1 MRFLYDLL
9 FAAFFL
15 FSLPCYGFRLWRR
28 GNWRDG
34 FGQRFGLYSAKLTE
48 RLQGK
53 RVIWFHAVSVGEVH
67 LCALLVRKLGKQLQD
82 WTIVASTTTS
92 TGMGELRRQLP
103 ENAVKIYYP
112 IDFSWIVRRALR
124 IIRPQIMTLV
134 EAEIWPNLL
143 WQLADKQVPVFL
155 INARLSPRS
164 AKRYCQFR
172 ALFQPIFSRLAGIA
186 VPNKQDATILESV
199 GCRANRIQVIGN
211 LKFDAADSVA
221 KPAIQPQALLQ
232 WAGAKQDAP
241 ILLGSSTHAGEERL
255 LGEIFLRLRKDF
267 PDLFLVMAPRHFERG
282 DQVRQEL
289 RALGMETRLRSD
301 FQASQNSSEQENRA
315 ADTTQGQC
323 LVLDSTGELRSF
335 YGAASIA
342 VIGKSFLAQGGQ
354 NPIEAAAAGCAIVA
368 GPFMENFQAILKTF
382 LDKDGILQVR
392 NAAKLE
398 TTLRLLLADD
408 SRRQELGRRAQLVVQ
423 ENQGAANR
431 AAAMIAPPLQK
442 R

>member
-1 MRFLYDLL
+1 MRFLYNLL
-9 FAAFFL
+9 FVPFFL
-15 FSLPCYGFRLWRR
+15 FSLPGYCFRLWRR

-34 FGQRFGLYSAKLTE
+34 LGQRFGLYSAKLSE

-53 RVIWFHAVSVGEVH
+53 RVIWLHAVSVGEVH
-67 LCALLVRKLGKQLQD
+67 LCALLVRKLDKHLQG

-103 ENAVKIYYP
+103 DNAVKIYYP
-112 IDFSWIVRRALR
+112 IDFSWIVRRALQT
-124 IIRPQIMTLV
+124 IRPQIVTLI

-155 INARLSPRS
+155 MNARLSPRS
-164 AKRYCQFR
+164 AKRYRQFH
-172 ALFQPIFSRLAGIA
+172 ALFQPLFSSLAGIG
-186 VPNKQDATILESV
+186 VPDKQDATILESV
-199 GCRANRIQVIGN
+199 GCRANRIQVTGN
-211 LKFDAADSVA
+211 LKFDAANSA
-221 KPAIQPQALLQ
+221 PTPAIQPQSLLR
-232 WAGAKQDAP
+232 WVGAKQNAA

-255 LGEIFLRLRKDF
+255 LGEIFLRLCKDF

-282 DQVRQEL
+282 AQVRQEL

-301 FQASQNSSEQENRA
+301 FQATQNSSKQENLDSA
-315 ADTTQGQC
+315 MQGQC

-335 YGAASIA
+335 YSATSIA
-342 VIGKSFLAQGGQ
+342 VIGKSFLSQGGQ

-392 NAAKLE
+392 NADELE

-408 SRRQELGRRAQLVVQ
+408 SRRQELGRQAQLVVQ

-431 AAAMIAPPLQK
+431 AASIIAPCLQK
-442 R
+442 L

>member
-9 FAAFFL
+9 FGAFFL

-28 GNWRDG
+28 GNWRNG

-67 LCALLVRKLGKQLQD
+67 LCALLIQKLGKRLQD

-103 ENAVKIYYP
+103 ENAVTIYYP
-112 IDFSWIVRRALR
+112 VDFSWIVRRALQT
-124 IIRPQIMTLV
+124 IRPQIVTLI

-155 INARLSPRS
+155 VNARLSPRS
-164 AKRYCQFR
+164 AKRYRQFL
-172 ALFQPIFSRLAGIA
+172 ALFQPIFSCLAGVA
-186 VPNKQDATILESV
+186 VPDKQDATILESV

-211 LKFDAADSVA
+211 LKFDAADSTPN
-221 KPAIQPQALLQ
+221 PAIQPQTLLR
-232 WAGAKQDAP
+232 WAGAKQSAP

-255 LGEIFLRLRKDF
+255 LGEIFLRLRRDF

-282 DQVRQEL
+282 AQVRQEL
-289 RALGMETRLRSD
+289 RAWGITTRLRSD
-301 FQASQNSSEQENRA
+301 FQASGDSNKQGNRA
-315 ADTTQGQC
+315 AAAQGQC

-335 YGAASIA
+335 YSATSIA

-382 LDKDGILQVR
+382 LGKNGILQVR
-392 NAAKLE
+392 NAGELE

-408 SRRQELGRRAQLVVQ
+408 SRRQELGRQAQLVVQ

-431 AAAMIAPPLQK
+431 AAAIIQPSLQK
-442 R
+442 L

>member
-28 GNWRDG
+28 GNWRNG
-34 FGQRFGLYSAKLTE
+34 FGQRFGFYSAKLKE

-53 RVIWFHAVSVGEVH
+53 RVIWFHAVSIGEVH
-67 LCALLVRKLGKQLQD
+67 LCALLIQKLGKQLPG

-112 IDFSWIVRRALR
+112 IDFSWIVRRALQT
-124 IIRPQIMTLV
+124 IRPQIVTLI

-155 INARLSPRS
+155 VNARLSPRS
-164 AKRYCQFR
+164 ANRYRQFR
-172 ALFQPIFSRLAGIA
+172 ALFQPLFSSMAGIG
-186 VPNKQDATILESV
+186 VPAKQDAQILKSV
-199 GCRANRIQVIGN
+199 GCCANRIQVIGN
-211 LKFDAADSVA
+211 LKFDAAGSV
-221 KPAIQPQALLQ
+221 PNPTIQPLSLLR
-232 WAGAKQDAP
+232 WAGAKENAP
-241 ILLGSSTHAGEERL
+241 ILLGSSTHAGEEHL
-255 LGEIFLRLRKDF
+255 LGKIFLRLRRDF
-267 PDLFLVMAPRHFERG
+267 SDLFLVMAPRHFERG
-282 DQVRQEL
+282 AQVRQEL
-289 RALGMETRLRSD
+289 RALGITTRLRSD
-301 FQASQNSSEQENRA
+301 FQASQNSSEQRDRVA
-315 ADTTQGQC
+315 TQGQC
-323 LVLDSTGELRSF
+323 LVLNSTGELRSF
-335 YGAASIA
+335 YGAASIV

-354 NPIEAAAAGCAIVA
+354 NPIEAAAVGCAIVV

-392 NAAKLE
+392 NAGELE
-398 TTLRLLLADD
+398 AALRLLLADA
-408 SRRQELGRRAQLVVQ
+408 SRRQELGRQAQLVVQ

-431 AAAMIAPPLQK
+431 AAAMIQPFLQK
-442 R
+442 L

>member
-9 FAAFFL
+9 FAALFL

-34 FGQRFGLYSAKLTE
+34 FGQRFGLYSAELTE

-67 LCALLVRKLGKQLQD
+67 LCALLIRKLGKRLLG

-103 ENAVKIYYP
+103 DNAVKIYYP

-124 IIRPQIMTLV
+124 IIRPQIVTLV

-143 WQLADKQVPVFL
+143 WQLADKQIPVFL

-164 AKRYCQFR
+164 AKRYRQFR
-172 ALFQPIFSRLAGIA
+172 ALFQPIFSRLACIG
-186 VPNKQDATILESV
+186 VPTKQDATILESV

-211 LKFDAADSVA
+211 LKFDAADSVT

-315 ADTTQGQC
+315 SDTTQGQC

-335 YGAASIA
+335 YSAVSIA
-342 VIGKSFLAQGGQ
+342 AIGKSFLSQGGQ

-392 NAAKLE
+392 NAAELE
-398 TTLRLLLADD
+398 TTLRLLLADV
-408 SRRQELGRRAQLVVQ
+408 SRRQELGQQAQLVVQ

-431 AAAMIAPPLQK
+431 AAAMIQPSLQK
-442 R
+442 L

>member
-9 FAAFFL
+9 FVAVFLFFL
-15 FSLPCYGFRLWRR
+15 PGYGYRLWRR

-34 FGQRFGLYSAKLTE
+34 LGQRFGLYSAKLTE

-67 LCALLVRKLGKQLQD
+67 LCALLVRKLDKQLQG

-112 IDFSWIVRRALR
+112 IDFSWIVRRALQT
-124 IIRPQIMTLV
+124 IRPQIVTLV

-155 INARLSPRS
+155 VNARLSPRS

-172 ALFQPIFSRLAGIA
+172 ALFQPIFYRLGGIA
-186 VPNKQDATILESV
+186 VPDKQDATILESV
-199 GCRANRIQVIGN
+199 GCRADRIQVIGN
-211 LKFDAADSVA
+211 LKFDAANSA
-221 KPAIQPQALLQ
+221 PNSAIQPQSLLR
-232 WAGAKQDAP
+232 WAGTKENAP

-255 LGEIFLRLRKDF
+255 LGEIFLRLRRDF
-267 PDLFLVMAPRHFERG
+267 PNLFLVIAPRHFERG
-282 DQVRQEL
+282 GQVRQEL

-301 FQASQNSSEQENRA
+301 FPASQNSSEQRDHA
-315 ADTTQGQC
+315 ATQGQC

-335 YGAASIA
+335 YSATSIA
-342 VIGKSFLAQGGQ
+342 VIGKSFLSQGGQ
-354 NPIEAAAAGCAIVA
+354 NLIEAAIAGCAIVA

-382 LDKDGILQVR
+382 LDKDGVLQVR
-392 NAAKLE
+392 NAAELE

-423 ENQGAANR
+423 ENQGASNR
-431 AAAMIAPPLQK
+431 AAAMIQPSLQK
-442 R
+442 L

>member
-9 FAAFFL
+9 FAVFFL
-15 FSLPCYGFRLWRR
+15 FSLPGYGFRLWRR
-28 GNWRDG
+28 GNWRNG
-34 FGQRFGLYSAKLTE
+34 LGQRFGLYSAKLTE

-53 RVIWFHAVSVGEVH
+53 RVIWLHAVSVGEVH
-67 LCALLVRKLGKQLQD
+67 LCALLVRKLGKHLQG

-103 ENAVKIYYP
+103 DNTVKIYYP
-112 IDFSWIVRRALR
+112 IDFSWIVRRALQT
-124 IIRPQIMTLV
+124 IRPQIVTLI

-155 INARLSPRS
+155 VNARLSPRS
-164 AKRYCQFR
+164 AKRYRQFR
-172 ALFQPIFSRLAGIA
+172 ALFQPIFYRLAGIA
-186 VPNKQDATILESV
+186 VPDKQDATILESV

-211 LKFDAADSVA
+211 LKFDAANSA
-221 KPAIQPQALLQ
+221 PNPAIQPHPLLR
-232 WAGAKQDAP
+232 WAGAKENAP

-255 LGEIFLRLRKDF
+255 LGEIFLRLRRDF
-267 PDLFLVMAPRHFERG
+267 PNLFLVIAPRHFERG
-282 DQVRQEL
+282 GQVRQEL

-301 FQASQNSSEQENRA
+301 FQASQDSNKQENHA
-315 ADTTQGQC
+315 AAEAQGQC

-342 VIGKSFLAQGGQ
+342 VVGKSFLSQGGQ
-354 NPIEAAAAGCAIVA
+354 NPIEAAASGCAIVA
-368 GPFMENFQAILKTF
+368 GPFMENFQTILKTF

-392 NAAKLE
+392 NAAELE
-398 TTLRLLLADD
+398 TTLRLLLADN
-408 SRRQELGRRAQLVVQ
+408 SRRQELGRRAQLIVQ

-431 AAAMIAPPLQK
+431 AAAMIAPHLQK
-442 R
+442 L

>member
-15 FSLPCYGFRLWRR
+15 FFLPGYGYRLWRR

-34 FGQRFGLYSAKLTE
+34 LGQRFGLYSAKLAE

-67 LCALLVRKLGKQLQD
+67 LCALLIRKIGKRLQN

-124 IIRPQIMTLV
+124 TIRPQIVALI

-164 AKRYCQFR
+164 AKRYRQFR
-172 ALFQPIFSRLAGIA
+172 ALFQPIFSRFAGIA
-186 VPNKQDATILESV
+186 VPDKTDATILESV
-199 GCRANRIQVIGN
+199 GCRADRIQVIGN
-211 LKFDAADSVA
+211 LKFDAANSAA
-221 KPAIQPQALLQ
+221 KPSIQPQALLR
-232 WAGAKQDAP
+232 WAGARQNAP
-241 ILLGSSTHAGEERL
+241 ILLGSSTHAGEECL
-255 LGEIFLRLRKDF
+255 LGGIFLRLRQDF

-282 DQVRQEL
+282 AQVLQEL

-301 FQASQNSSEQENRA
+301 FQTSGDSNKQGNRA
-315 ADTTQGQC
+315 AAAQSQC

-335 YGAASIA
+335 YSATSIA
-342 VIGKSFLAQGGQ
+342 VIGKSFLSQGGQ

-382 LDKDGILQVR
+382 LDNDGVLQVR
-392 NAAKLE
+392 NAAELE

-408 SRRQELGRRAQLVVQ
+408 SRRQELGRQAQLVVQ

-431 AAAMIAPPLQK
+431 AAAMICSRQ
-442 R
+442 

>member
-15 FSLPCYGFRLWRR
+15 FSLPCYGFRVWRR

-34 FGQRFGLYSAKLTE
+34 LGQRFGLYSAKLTE
-48 RLQGK
+48 RLQGR

-67 LCALLVRKLGKQLQD
+67 LCALLVRKLGKRLLG

-92 TGMGELRRQLP
+92 TGMGELQRQLP

-124 IIRPQIMTLV
+124 IIRPQIVTLM

-143 WQLADKQVPVFL
+143 WRLADKQVPVFL
-155 INARLSPRS
+155 MNARLSPRS
-164 AKRYCQFR
+164 AKRYRQFR
-172 ALFQPIFSRLAGIA
+172 ALFQPIFSSLSGIG
-186 VPNKQDATILESV
+186 VPTKQDATILESV

-211 LKFDAADSVA
+211 LKFDAANSA
-221 KPAIQPQALLQ
+221 PNPAIQPQALLQ
-232 WAGAKQDAP
+232 WAGAKQNAP

-282 DQVRQEL
+282 NQVRQEL
-289 RALGMETRLRSD
+289 HALGIANQLRSD
-301 FQASQNSSEQENRA
+301 FQAIQNSSEQENHNA
-315 ADTTQGQC
+315 STQGQC

-382 LDKDGILQVR
+382 LDKDSISQVR
-392 NAAKLE
+392 NAAELE
-398 TTLRLLLADD
+398 TTLRLLLADE
-408 SRRQELGRRAQLVVQ
+408 SRRQELGRQAKLVVQ
-423 ENQGAANR
+423 ENQGDSNR
-431 AAAMIAPPLQK
+431 AAAMIAPRLQK
-442 R
+442 L

>member
-34 FGQRFGLYSAKLTE
+34 FGQRFGLYSAELTE

-67 LCALLVRKLGKQLQD
+67 LCALLIRNLGKRLQD

-112 IDFSWIVRRALR
+112 IDFSWIVGRALQT
-124 IIRPQIMTLV
+124 IRPQIMTLV

-143 WQLADKQVPVFL
+143 WELADKQVPVFL

-164 AKRYCQFR
+164 AKRYRQFR
-172 ALFQPIFSRLAGIA
+172 ALFQPIFSRLTGVA

-255 LGEIFLRLRKDF
+255 LGEIFLRLRCDF

-282 DQVRQEL
+282 DQVRREL
-289 RALGMETRLRSD
+289 RALGMETRLRSN
-301 FQASQNSSEQENRA
+301 FQASQNSSEQENRD
-315 ADTTQGQC
+315 ADTTQDQC

-335 YGAASIA
+335 YSAASIA

-392 NAAKLE
+392 NAAELE

-408 SRRQELGRRAQLVVQ
+408 SRRQELGRQAQLVVQ

-431 AAAMIAPPLQK
+431 AAAMIQPFLQK

>member
-15 FSLPCYGFRLWRR
+15 LSLPCYGFRLWRR

-34 FGQRFGLYSAKLTE
+34 FGQRFGLYSAKLKE

-67 LCALLVRKLGKQLQD
+67 LCALLVRKLGKRLQG

-103 ENAVKIYYP
+103 ENAVTIYYP
-112 IDFSWIVRRALR
+112 VDFSWIVRRALR
-124 IIRPQIMTLV
+124 TIRPQIMALI

-143 WQLADKQVPVFL
+143 WRLADKQVPVFL
-155 INARLSPRS
+155 VNARLSPRS
-164 AKRYCQFR
+164 AKRYRQFR
-172 ALFQPIFSRLAGIA
+172 ALFQPIFSRLAGVA
-186 VPNKQDATILESV
+186 VPDKQDAQILESV
-199 GCRANRIQVIGN
+199 GGHSNRIQVIGN
-211 LKFDAADSVA
+211 LKFDAANSA
-221 KPAIQPQALLQ
+221 PNLAIQPQALLR
-232 WAGAKQDAP
+232 WVGAKQNAP

-255 LGEIFLRLRKDF
+255 LGEIFLRLRQDF

-282 DQVRQEL
+282 AQVCQEL
-289 RALGMETRLRSD
+289 RALGITTRLRSD
-301 FQASQNSSEQENRA
+301 FQASQNSSEQENHNA
-315 ADTTQGQC
+315 ATQGQC

-335 YGAASIA
+335 YSATSIA
-342 VIGKSFLAQGGQ
+342 VIGKSFLVQGGQ

-392 NAAKLE
+392 NAGELE

-408 SRRQELGRRAQLVVQ
+408 SRRQELGRQAQLVVQ

-431 AAAMIAPPLQK
+431 AAAMITPPLQK

>member
-28 GNWRDG
+28 GNWRNG
-34 FGQRFGLYSAKLTE
+34 FGQRFGFYSAKLKE

-67 LCALLVRKLGKQLQD
+67 LCALLIQKLGKRLPG

-112 IDFSWIVRRALR
+112 VDFSWIVRRALQT
-124 IIRPQIMTLV
+124 IRPQIVTLI

-155 INARLSPRS
+155 MNARLSPRS
-164 AKRYCQFR
+164 AKRYRQFR
-172 ALFQPIFSRLAGIA
+172 TLFQPIFSRLDGVA
-186 VPNKQDATILESV
+186 VPAKQDAQILKSV
-199 GCRANRIQVIGN
+199 GCRANRIQVVGN
-211 LKFDAADSVA
+211 LKFDAANSA
-221 KPAIQPQALLQ
+221 PNPAIQPQALLR
-232 WAGAKQDAP
+232 WAGAEENAL
-241 ILLGSSTHAGEERL
+241 ILLGISTHAGEERL
-255 LGEIFLRLRKDF
+255 LGEIFLRLCRDF

-282 DQVRQEL
+282 AQVCQEL
-289 RALGMETRLRSD
+289 RALGIATQLRSD
-301 FQASQNSSEQENRA
+301 FQASQNSSEQRDRA
-315 ADTTQGQC
+315 ATQGQC
-323 LVLDSTGELRSF
+323 LVLNSTGELRSF
-335 YGAASIA
+335 YGATSIA

-354 NPIEAAAAGCAIVA
+354 NPIEAAVAGCAIVA

-392 NAAKLE
+392 NTSELE
-398 TTLRLLLADD
+398 TTLRLLLADE
-408 SRRQELGRRAQLVVQ
+408 SRRQELGRQAQLVVQ

-431 AAAMIAPPLQK
+431 AAAMIAPRLQK

>member
-15 FSLPCYGFRLWRR
+15 FSLPCYGFRVWRR

-67 LCALLVRKLGKQLQD
+67 LCALLVRELGKRLQG

-92 TGMGELRRQLP
+92 TGMGELQRQLP

-112 IDFSWIVRRALR
+112 IDFSWIVRRAVR
-124 IIRPQIMTLV
+124 IIRPQIVTLM

-143 WQLADKQVPVFL
+143 WRLADKQVPVFL
-155 INARLSPRS
+155 MNARLSPRS
-164 AKRYCQFR
+164 AKRYRQFR
-172 ALFQPIFSRLAGIA
+172 ALFQPIFSSLAGIG
-186 VPNKQDATILESV
+186 VPTKQDATILGSV

-211 LKFDAADSVA
+211 LKFDAANSA
-221 KPAIQPQALLQ
+221 PNPAIQPEALLQ
-232 WAGAKQDAP
+232 WAGAKQNAP

-255 LGEIFLRLRKDF
+255 LGKIFLRLRKDF
-267 PDLFLVMAPRHFERG
+267 SDLFLVMAPRHFERG
-282 DQVRQEL
+282 NPVRQEL
-289 RALGMETRLRSD
+289 RALGIATRLRSD
-301 FQASQNSSEQENRA
+301 FQAIQNSSKQENHNA
-315 ADTTQGQC
+315 ATQGQC

-382 LDKDGILQVR
+382 LDKNGILQVR
-392 NAAKLE
+392 NASELE
-398 TTLRLLLADD
+398 TTLRLLLADA
-408 SRRQELGRRAQLVVQ
+408 SHRQELGRQAKLVVQ
-423 ENQGAANR
+423 ENQGASNR
-431 AAAMIAPPLQK
+431 AAAMIQLSLQK
-442 R
+442 L

>member
-34 FGQRFGLYSAKLTE
+34 FGQRFGLYSAELTE

-67 LCALLVRKLGKQLQD
+67 LCALLIRKLGKRLQD

-103 ENAVKIYYP
+103 DNAVKIYYP
-112 IDFSWIVRRALR
+112 IDFSWIVRRALW
-124 IIRPQIMTLV
+124 IIRPQIVTLV

-155 INARLSPRS
+155 VNARLSPRS
-164 AKRYCQFR
+164 GKRYRQFR
-172 ALFQPIFSRLAGIA
+172 ALFQPIFSRLAGVA
-186 VPNKQDATILESV
+186 VPDKQDATILESV

-211 LKFDAADSVA
+211 LKFDAADSVT
-221 KPAIQPQALLQ
+221 KPAIQPRSLLQ
-232 WAGAKQDAP
+232 WAGSTENAP

-267 PDLFLVMAPRHFERG
+267 PDLFLVIAPRHFERG

-301 FQASQNSSEQENRA
+301 FQASQNSSEQEHRA

-335 YGAASIA
+335 YSATSIA
-342 VIGKSFLAQGGQ
+342 VIGKSFLSHGGQ

-392 NAAKLE
+392 NASELE
-398 TTLRLLLADD
+398 ITLRLLLTDD

-431 AAAMIAPPLQK
+431 AAAMIAPRLRK

>member
-9 FAAFFL
+9 FAFFFL

-67 LCALLVRKLGKQLQD
+67 LCALLVRKLGQQLQN

-103 ENAVKIYYP
+103 DNAVKIYYP

-124 IIRPQIMTLV
+124 TIRPQMVTLI

-155 INARLSPRS
+155 MNARLSPRS
-164 AKRYCQFR
+164 AKRYRQFS
-172 ALFQPIFSRLAGIA
+172 ALFHPIFYRLAGIA
-186 VPNKQDATILESV
+186 VPDKQDATILESV

-211 LKFDAADSVA
+211 LKFDAADSA
-221 KPAIQPQALLQ
+221 PNPAIQPQTLLR
-232 WAGAKQDAP
+232 WAGAKQNAP
-241 ILLGSSTHAGEERL
+241 ILLGSSTHPGEERL
-255 LGEIFLRLRKDF
+255 LGEIYLRLRQDF

-282 DQVRQEL
+282 EQVCQEL
-289 RALGMETRLRSD
+289 RALGITTRLRSD
-301 FQASQNSSEQENRA
+301 FQASQNSSEQGDRDA
-315 ADTTQGQC
+315 TQGQC

-335 YGAASIA
+335 YSATSIV

-354 NPIEAAAAGCAIVA
+354 NPIEAAAAGCAIIA

-382 LDKDGILQVR
+382 LDKNGILQVR
-392 NAAKLE
+392 NASELE
-398 TTLRLLLADD
+398 TTLRLLLADT
-408 SRRQELGRRAQLVVQ
+408 SHRQELGRQAQLVVQ

-431 AAAMIAPPLQK
+431 AAAMIAPRLQK
-442 R
+442 L

>member
-28 GNWRDG
+28 GNWRNG
-34 FGQRFGLYSAKLTE
+34 FGQRFGFYSAKLKE

-67 LCALLVRKLGKQLQD
+67 LCALLIQKLGKRLPG

-112 IDFSWIVRRALR
+112 VDFSWIVRRALQT
-124 IIRPQIMTLV
+124 IRPQIVTLI

-155 INARLSPRS
+155 MNARLSPRS
-164 AKRYCQFR
+164 AKRYRQFH
-172 ALFQPIFSRLAGIA
+172 ALFQPIFSRLDGVA
-186 VPNKQDATILESV
+186 VPAKQDAQILKSV

-211 LKFDAADSVA
+211 LKFDAANSA
-221 KPAIQPQALLQ
+221 TNPTIQPQALLR
-232 WAGAKQDAP
+232 WAGAKENAP

-255 LGEIFLRLRKDF
+255 LGEIYLRLCRDF

-282 DQVRQEL
+282 AQACQKL
-289 RALGMETRLRSD
+289 RALGIATQLRSD
-301 FQASQNSSEQENRA
+301 FQTSQNSSKQENRA
-315 ADTTQGQC
+315 AATQGQC

-335 YGAASIA
+335 YSATSIA

-392 NAAKLE
+392 NTSELE
-398 TTLRLLLADD
+398 TTLRLLLADE
-408 SRRQELGRRAQLVVQ
+408 SRRQELGRQAKLVVQ

-431 AAAMIAPPLQK
+431 AASIIQPFLQK
-442 R
+442 L

>member
-9 FAAFFL
+9 FAVFFL
-15 FSLPCYGFRLWRR
+15 FSLPGYGYRLWRR

-34 FGQRFGLYSAKLTE
+34 LGQRFGLYSAKLAE
-48 RLQGK
+48 RLQGG

-67 LCALLVRKLGKQLQD
+67 LCALLVQRLGRHLQG
-82 WTIVASTTTS
+82 WTIAASATTS

-103 ENAVKIYYP
+103 ENAVTIYYP

-124 IIRPQIMTLV
+124 TIRPQIVALI

-155 INARLSPRS
+155 VNARLSPRS
-164 AKRYCQFR
+164 AKRYRQFR
-172 ALFQPIFSRLAGIA
+172 ALFQPIFSRLAGIG
-186 VPNKQDATILESV
+186 VPTKQDATILESV
-199 GCRANRIQVIGN
+199 GCRADRIQVIGN
-211 LKFDAADSVA
+211 LKFDAANA
-221 KPAIQPQALLQ
+221 AIKPAIQPQALLR
-232 WAGAKQDAP
+232 WAGARQNAP

-255 LGEIFLRLRKDF
+255 LGEIFLRLRQDF

-282 DQVRQEL
+282 APVLQEL

-301 FQASQNSSEQENRA
+301 FPASQNSSEPGNRA
-315 ADTTQGQC
+315 ADTTHCQC

-335 YGAASIA
+335 YSATSIA
-342 VIGKSFLAQGGQ
+342 VIGKSFLSQGGQ

-392 NAAKLE
+392 NAAELE
-398 TTLRLLLADD
+398 TILRLLLADN
-408 SRRQELGRRAQLVVQ
+408 SRRQELGRQAQLVVQ

-431 AAAMIAPPLQK
+431 AAAMIWPCLQK

>member
-9 FAAFFL
+9 FAVFFL

-28 GNWRDG
+28 GNWRNG
-34 FGQRFGLYSAKLTE
+34 FGQRFGFYSAKLKE

-67 LCALLVRKLGKQLQD
+67 LCALLIQKLGKRLPG

-112 IDFSWIVRRALR
+112 VDFSWIVRRALQT
-124 IIRPQIMTLV
+124 IRPQIVTLI

-155 INARLSPRS
+155 MNARLSPRS
-164 AKRYCQFR
+164 AKRYRQFR
-172 ALFQPIFSRLAGIA
+172 ALFQPIFSRLAGIG
-186 VPNKQDATILESV
+186 VPTKRDATILESV
-199 GCRANRIQVIGN
+199 GCRADRIQVIGN
-211 LKFDAADSVA
+211 LKFDAANSA
-221 KPAIQPQALLQ
+221 TNPTIQPQALLR
-232 WAGAKQDAP
+232 WAGAKENAP

-255 LGEIFLRLRKDF
+255 LGEIYLRLCRDF

-282 DQVRQEL
+282 AQACQEL
-289 RALGMETRLRSD
+289 RALGIATQLRSD
-301 FQASQNSSEQENRA
+301 FQTSQNSSKQENRA
-315 ADTTQGQC
+315 AATQGQC

-335 YGAASIA
+335 YSATSIA

-392 NAAKLE
+392 NTSELE
-398 TTLRLLLADD
+398 TTLRLLLADE
-408 SRRQELGRRAQLVVQ
+408 SRRQELGRQAKLVVQ

-431 AAAMIAPPLQK
+431 AASIIQPFLQK
-442 R
+442 L